1 MRDEVKETSVEDIT
15 VLRHDG
21 ICSPKVKPRAGN
33 GGGVGSGQEKV
44 NKGG

>member
-21 ICSPKVKPRAGN
+21 ICSPKVKARAEMGE
-33 GGGVGSGQEKV
+33 G
-44 NKGG
+44 